1 MKILMIEDEEVKARR
16 IESVVRKLLPS
27 CDIKVA
33 RSVNSG
39 LAALVE
45 LRPDLLLLDMS
56 LTTFSVGPR
65 EAGGRPQNFGGIEVL
80 DQMERLE
87 LEVPTIII
95 TQFET
100 FRRGSTEISIKTIR
114 IELEQ
119 QYKAVFRSLI
129 SYNSADARWEKELSR
144 SLMDPTYKGG
154 SYGKN
159 ADRRR

>member
-1 MKILMIEDEEVKARR
+1 MNILMIEDEEVKARR
-16 IESVVRKLLPS
+16 IESAVRKLLPS
-27 CDIKVA
+27 CQIKVE

-45 LRPDLLLLDMS
+45 FTPDLLLLDMS

-100 FRRGSTEISIKTIR
+100 FRRGSVEISVKTIR
-114 IELEQ
+114 AELEQ
-119 QYKAVFRSLI
+119 QYKTVFRSLI
-129 SYNSADARWEKELSR
+129 SYNSADARWEKELGR
-144 SLMDPTYKGG
+144 SLMDPTYRGGNNGKGT
-154 SYGKN
+154 N
-159 ADRRR
+159 R